1 MADYKSQY
9 SGEEIDNAVSRAL
22 TLTQLDGTVISDR
35 NASYIVLA
43 TVSDDGY
50 QYKPFLWKNLPIQS
64 DETATNKLITINE
77 YGTDG
82 SNVMNYTI
90 NAGRVPFAETVSDDS
105 TKRSNSVYS
114 KIINLETLANA
125 TDTALTA
132 HKQLNAS
139 ASKTTTDDDNTFYHI
154 SGTLIKRWNDANTN
168 LGEHTANSAIHLT
181 TTQAEIINKAKTH
194 YDDIINSS
202 FTYHLKSGERAT
214 LNKWMGD
221 SNSSDSI
228 LYLQTQLKSCLTA
241 SFQVSETAPTNKNIL
256 WIDSANKVLKYYS
269 DESSAWVIVPV
280 AYS

>member
-9 SGEEIDNAVSRAL
+9 SGEEIDNAISRAL
-22 TLTQLDGTVISDR
+22 TLTQLDGTVITDQD
-35 NASYIVLA
+35 ASYIVLA
-43 TVSDDGY
+43 TVSENGY
-50 QYKPFLWKNLPIQS
+50 QYRPFLWKNLPIQS
-64 DETATNKLITINE
+64 NETATNKLITINE

-82 SNVMNYTI
+82 SNIMNYTI

-114 KIINLETLANA
+114 KIISLETLAKA

-168 LGEHTANSAIHLT
+168 LGTHTSNSAIHLT
-181 TTQAEIINKAKTH
+181 TAQTEIINKAKMH
-194 YDDIINSS
+194 YDDLDAN
-202 FTYHLKSGERAT
+202 FTYHLKSGERTT
-214 LNKWMGD
+214 LNNWMGD
-221 SNSSDSI
+221 SSNTNSI